1 MKIFLA
7 VVVLLLVSAVGVA
20 AQDHAVMP
28 EQCRAD
34 VRLWHAQSKTAND
47 KLSFDDL
54 EQRSL
59 EMWNCQSIDVGTG
72 EGLAEFKSDMD
83 NYRLLWTAYTAVSA
97 QRLHNFIERHGLG
110 KQFKDEDAAG
120 QR

>member
-1 MKIFLA
+1 
-7 VVVLLLVSAVGVA
+7 
-20 AQDHAVMP
+20 MP

-34 VRLWHAQSKTAND
+34 VRLWHARSKAAND

-54 EQRSL
+54 QRRSL
-59 EMWNCQSIDVGTG
+59 EMSNCQAIDLGTD

-83 NYRLLWTAYTAVSA
+83 NYRLLWTAYTALSA

-110 KQFKDEDAAG
+110 KQFNDEDAAG

>member
-7 VVVLLLVSAVGVA
+7 AGVVLLVSAVGA
-20 AQDHAVMP
+20 TAQDHAVMP

-34 VRLWHAQSKTAND
+34 VRLWYAQSKAAND

-54 EQRSL
+54 QRRSL
-59 EMWNCQSIDVGTG
+59 EMWNCQSIDVRTG